1 MAGELQD
8 SSPAMSRHART
19 TPPHLVTVTVLLDLL
34 EVTIVTARI
43 FALCNQK
50 GGVGKSTTTFHL
62 ARAAVRAGRRVLA
75 VDNDPQGNLTTIAAA
90 EDVGEDQAGLADAL
104 SSRAPE
110 TIRDVIVPGVWPGL
124 DVVPTS
130 GVTLG
135 YVRDE
140 LVIAGAGREGR
151 LREALASVIDDYDL
165 ILIDCAPSLD
175 QLTING
181 LTAADAVVVVTES
194 KLFSANGLGQLL
206 DTIENVRAYYN
217 PRLTVA
223 GVIVNKHE
231 EKTVSGR
238 TWLDEL
244 GQAITAR
251 GLRMLSPVVPKRV
264 VISDAAE
271 AARGLDEWGGSEA
284 SELGDMYADHLTAI
298 EGAAS

>member
-1 MAGELQD
+1 M
-8 SSPAMSRHART
+8 
-19 TPPHLVTVTVLLDLL
+19 
-34 EVTIVTARI
+34 TARI

-62 ARAAVRAGRRVLA
+62 ARAAVREGRRVLL
-75 VDNDPQGNLTTIAAA
+75 VDNDPQGNLTSIAAA
-90 EDVGEDQAGLADAL
+90 DAVDDDQAGLADAL

-124 DVVPTS
+124 DVVPTT

-151 LREALASVIDDYDL
+151 LREALAQVAEDYDL
-165 ILIDCAPSLD
+165 VLIDCAPSLD

-194 KLFSANGLGQLL
+194 KLFSANGLSQLL
-206 DTIENVRAYYN
+206 DTVDNVRQYYN
-217 PRLTVA
+217 PQLTVA
-223 GVIVNKHE
+223 GIIVNKHE
-231 EKTVSGR
+231 EQTVSGR

-244 GQAITAR
+244 GQAAEGR
-251 GLRMLSPVVPKRV
+251 GLQLLSPVVPKRV

-271 AARGLDEWGGSEA
+271 AARGLDEWGSAEA
-284 SELGDMYADHLTAI
+284 VALGAIYTDHLTAI

>member
-1 MAGELQD
+1 M
-8 SSPAMSRHART
+8 
-19 TPPHLVTVTVLLDLL
+19 
-34 EVTIVTARI
+34 TARV

-62 ARAAVRAGRRVLA
+62 ARAAVRRGSRVLV
-75 VDNDPQGNLTTIAAA
+75 VDNDPQGNLTTIAA
-90 EDVGEDQAGLADAL
+90 GEPVADDQAGLADAL
-104 SSRAPE
+104 SARADE

-130 GVTLG
+130 GTTLG

-151 LREALASVIDDYDL
+151 LREALAGVLDDYDL

-194 KLFSANGLGQLL
+194 KLFSANGLSQLL
-206 DTIENVRAYYN
+206 DTIENVKAYYN
-217 PRLTVA
+217 PRLAVA
-223 GVIVNKHE
+223 GVIINKHE
-231 EKTVSGR
+231 DTTISGR
-238 TWLDEL
+238 TWLDQI
-244 GQAITAR
+244 GQAAEAR
-251 GLRMLSPVVPKRV
+251 GLRLLSPAIPKRV

-271 AARGLDEWGGSEA
+271 AARGLDEWGSEDA
-284 SELGDMYADHLTAI
+284 IALGAIYTDHLAAI
-298 EGAAS
+298 EGAKA

>member
-1 MAGELQD
+1 M
-8 SSPAMSRHART
+8 
-19 TPPHLVTVTVLLDLL
+19 
-34 EVTIVTARI
+34 TARI
-43 FALCNQK
+43 LALCNQK

-62 ARAAVRAGRRVLA
+62 ARAAVRAGRRVLV
-75 VDNDPQGNLTTIAAA
+75 VDNDPQGNLTSIAAA
-90 EDVGEDQAGLADAL
+90 EAVDEDQAGLADAL

-151 LREALASVIDDYDL
+151 LRQALAQVAEDYDL
-165 ILIDCAPSLD
+165 VLIDCAPSLD

-194 KLFSANGLGQLL
+194 KLFSANGLSQLL
-206 DTIENVRAYYN
+206 DTIDNVRQYYN
-217 PRLTVA
+217 PQLTVA

-231 EKTVSGR
+231 EQTVSGR

-244 GQAITAR
+244 GQAAEGR
-251 GLRMLSPVVPKRV
+251 GLRLLAPVVPKRV

-271 AARGLDEWGGSEA
+271 AARGLDEWGSAEA
-284 SELGDMYADHLTAI
+284 AALGAIYTDHLTAI